1 MTLFN
6 ANWTIDDKRKV
17 GSLFEMIKNT
27 HKKTPDFTV
36 SAYNDNAAVLQGE
49 PAAFWAPD
57 YQTGT
62 WKLTKEVLHMLAKV
76 ETHNHPTAISPFPG
90 AATGSGGEIRDEA
103 AVGRGSRTKA
113 GLSGFFVSDLRI
125 PGHEQPWE
133 VDIGKPFQAPIGSAR
148 YNNEF
153 GRPALTGVFRTLLTN
168 VDDGWRGYHKPIMLA
183 GGLGQVRPQHALK
196 NPDDVHEGAHVI
208 VLGGPAM
215 LIGLGGGAASSSNS
229 SEATAELDFNSVQR
243 GNPEVERRVQ
253 MVVDTCVAL
262 GEENPIAM
270 IHDVGAGGLSN
281 ALPELVKDALGGGKF
296 ELRQVTSADDSMS
309 PLQIWCCEAQERY
322 VLLINKDRINR
333 FISICKRE
341 RCGFSNVGTL
351 TTRDG
356 SGSARLILQ
365 DRETPSQ
372 PLPIDLPMDA
382 LFPPG
387 RKQERVDKT
396 AKRNLKPFDSAS
408 SLKEKHGAS
417 NLSEMITQATRLV
430 FSLPAVGSKMF
441 LITIGDRTVGGQVVR
456 DQLVGP
462 WQVPVADVAV
472 TLTSFSVDEQP
483 RIGEAMAMG
492 EKASLALI
500 SPAASARMAVV
511 ESLLNLGAAH
521 IKNDPKVRGD
531 LRRVKLSAN
540 WMAAVNHPGEGAALY
555 EAVHAIGMDLC
566 PKLGVAIP
574 VGKDSTS
581 MKTSWKDKETGE
593 SKSVTAPVTVAISA
607 FSLIEDVR
615 NTWTPQL
622 RRVEDVGDS
631 ILIFVDL
638 ARGCKAMGGSALAQS
653 LGQLGSEAPDVRDT
667 DLITDY
673 FDAMSQLHEEGIV
686 LAYHDRSDGGVLTTV
701 AEMIFAGRSAADI
714 YIDELVSSNSDSN
727 VLDALFN
734 EELGAVFQIRKSDE
748 TRFRRCFATC
758 GPPPGLLK
766 KIGYTR
772 STTKQSLTIR
782 YKGKSLVELDRAEM
796 QQWWSATSF
805 QMQKARDNPE
815 CAEQEYA
822 AILDDKDPGI
832 SFNLRFDHTDDGRS
846 VFSSLKG
853 LVAARPRVAILRE
866 QGVNGYAEMAFA
878 FRAAGFDA
886 IDVMMTDII
895 DGRTLDDFSG
905 LAACGGFSF
914 GDVLEAGRGWALSI
928 SKNEKAKATF
938 EAFFK
943 RPRTFTLGVCN
954 GCQMLGRLNE
964 LNPGLIPGAENW
976 PIFAQNKSQ
985 QFEGRYSM
993 VKIGND
999 VQNSVFFDG
1008 MEGSSLPIVISHG
1021 EGRAEFSSPTKLQS
1035 LLDEGLAPLRYINN
1049 SGVVTE
1055 KYPSNPNGSPQGIAA
1070 VSSRDGR
1077 VLAIMPHPERTIMA
1091 DVASYVPQKQLKEF
1105 GQYGPWIKMFRNARK
1120 WSLFRLHANS
1130 SKSISPPNMQFE
1142 QSRRPESALTAPS
1155 SNRTNIFTR
1164 FIRKSISLLKAN
1176 KRPASSAVVSAS
1188 EASIAPPEEDPKPE
1202 TQGYIS
1208 PRYVREQRHYTLTEA
1223 DLRNH
1228 VAALETAL
1236 GDGWP
1241 RRHHSRYRYV
1251 HALLVC
1257 WTDSDSVHPADP
1269 YSPSQSLLSP
1279 GRSTFSHEV
1288 GPAQA
1293 ASEVKVRGPSGISGH
1308 NAGQGPFVSV
1318 AYQLAGVF
1326 ESRYGIQAQVWKV
1339 PSLDNAQEMLAWK
1352 MKHFVDEHGGPD
1364 NLLIFWY
1371 GGMAE
1376 LGSPRST
1383 GECSMRSGINAGEV
1397 IWYGSKSKPG
1407 ITARTVTK
1415 ALSLARAD
1423 VLMLN
1428 DSPFAQHVY
1437 SSHINDPESFELLGS
1452 GSTDPNRSTPS
1463 FTRTLAL
1470 MLESP
1475 HISSNGVS
1483 VRQLHR
1489 KLLDMAADP
1498 VYRSPATAARIP
1510 TYPVYIQMAQSAPH
1524 DREAKRSIILSRL
1537 DTSLGPEMNYAKTV
1551 GDPGVRIQFKLARQH
1566 LDVRRWKEWVLA
1578 APAEAR
1584 EVSVKVCNKGD
1595 K

>member
-1 MTLFN
+1 MPYEILVGQPCFAAWQSQKLLDGIAKVSQAKVKSITGSWIYYIHLSNATDVNEIKSFLGISDLDAAHPGAIGTTNVYITPRTMSPWSSQATAIAQVCGLRGVVRVERGRLVQVEFDSQSQEKELAPFIDLLYDRMTETYSATEPHPETTVFAEGARRPLVVVDIFSDSRGPIAALTEYSKENGLGLDDSEIQYLIEVFQDLGRPPNDIELFMFGQVNSEHCRHKVFN
-6 ANWTIDDKRKV
+6 ANWTIDDKRQI

-36 SAYNDNAAVLQGE
+36 SAYSDNAAVLQGE
-49 PAAFWAPD
+49 MAAFWAPD

-103 AVGRGSRTKA
+103 AVGRGSTTKA

-133 VDIGKPFQAPIGSAR
+133 ADIGKPYHYASSLDIMLEAPIGSAR

-168 VDDGWRGYHKPIMLA
+168 VDDDWRGYHKPIMLA
-183 GGLGQVRPQHALK
+183 GGLGSVRPQHALK
-196 NPDDVHEGAHVI
+196 SPDDVHEGAHVL

-253 MVVDTCVAL
+253 MVINTCVAL

-296 ELRQVTSADDSMS
+296 ELRQVASADDSMS

-322 VLLINKDRINR
+322 VLLINRDRINR

-351 TTRDG
+351 TSRDG
-356 SGSARLILQ
+356 SGGARLILQ
-365 DRETPSQ
+365 DRESPSQ

-387 RKQERVDKT
+387 RKQERTDKT
-396 AKRNLKPFDSAS
+396 ASRDLKAFDSAS
-408 SLKEKHGAS
+408 SLKEKYGVS
-417 NLSEMITQATRLV
+417 NLTEMITQATRLV
-430 FSLPAVGSKMF
+430 FSLPSVGSKMF
-441 LITIGDRTVGGQVVR
+441 LITIADRSVGGQVTR

-472 TLTSFSVDEQP
+472 TLTSFNVDEQT
-483 RIGEAMAMG
+483 RHGEAMAMG

-500 SPAASARMAVV
+500 SPAASARMAVA

-555 EAVHAIGMDLC
+555 EAVQAIGMDLC

-581 MKTSWKDKETGE
+581 MKASWKDKETGE

-607 FSLIEDVR
+607 FTLVEDVR

-622 RRVEDVGDS
+622 RRVEDVGES

-638 ARGCKAMGGSALAQS
+638 AQGFKAMGGSALAQS
-653 LGQLGSEAPDVRDT
+653 LGQLGNEAPDVRDT
-667 DLITDY
+667 ELITDY
-673 FDAMSQLHEEGIV
+673 FDAVSQLHEEGIV
-686 LAYHDRSDGGVLTTV
+686 LAYHDRSDGGLLTTV
-701 AEMIFAGRSAADI
+701 AEMIFAGRSAAEI
-714 YIDELVSSNSDSN
+714 YIDELVTSDTESN

-734 EELGAVFQIRKSDE
+734 EELGAVFQVRKSDE
-748 TRFRRCFATC
+748 ARFRRCFATC
-758 GPPPGLLK
+758 GPPPGLIK
-766 KIGYTR
+766 KFGFTR
-772 STTKQSLTIR
+772 STTKQSFTVK

-805 QMQKARDNPE
+805 QMQRERDNPE

-822 AILDDKDPGI
+822 AILDDRDPGI
-832 SFNLRFDHTDDGRS
+832 SFNLRFDPTDDGLS
-846 VFSSLKG
+846 VFASLKG
-853 LVAARPRVAILRE
+853 LVTARPRVAILRE

-938 EAFFK
+938 ENFFK
-943 RPRTFTLGVCN
+943 RPNTFTLGVCN
-954 GCQMLGRLNE
+954 GCQMLARLNE
-964 LNPGLIPGAENW
+964 FNPGLIPGAENW
-976 PIFAQNKSQ
+976 PIFVQNKSQ

-993 VKIGND
+993 VKIGNGA
-999 VQNSVFFDG
+999 QKCVFFDG

-1021 EGRAEFSSPTKLQS
+1021 EGRAEFSSPAKLQS
-1035 LLDEGLAPLRYINN
+1035 LVNDGLGPLRYVDN
-1049 SGVVTE
+1049 SGTIAE
-1055 KYPSNPNGSPQGIAA
+1055 KYPSNPNGSPQGIAS
-1070 VSSRDGR
+1070 VTSRDGR
-1077 VLAIMPHPERTIMA
+1077 VLAMMPHPERTIMA
-1091 DVASYVPQKQLKEF
+1091 DVASYVPQKQLKDF

-1120 WSLFRLHANS
+1120 W
-1130 SKSISPPNMQFE
+1130 I
-1142 QSRRPESALTAPS
+1142 
-1155 SNRTNIFTR
+1155 
-1164 FIRKSISLLKAN
+1164 
-1176 KRPASSAVVSAS
+1176 
-1188 EASIAPPEEDPKPE
+1188 
-1202 TQGYIS
+1202 G
-1208 PRYVREQRHYTLTEA
+1208 
-1223 DLRNH
+1223 
-1228 VAALETAL
+1228 
-1236 GDGWP
+1236 
-1241 RRHHSRYRYV
+1241 
-1251 HALLVC
+1251 
-1257 WTDSDSVHPADP
+1257 
-1269 YSPSQSLLSP
+1269 
-1279 GRSTFSHEV
+1279 
-1288 GPAQA
+1288 
-1293 ASEVKVRGPSGISGH
+1293 
-1308 NAGQGPFVSV
+1308 
-1318 AYQLAGVF
+1318 
-1326 ESRYGIQAQVWKV
+1326 
-1339 PSLDNAQEMLAWK
+1339 
-1352 MKHFVDEHGGPD
+1352 
-1364 NLLIFWY
+1364 
-1371 GGMAE
+1371 
-1376 LGSPRST
+1376 
-1383 GECSMRSGINAGEV
+1383 
-1397 IWYGSKSKPG
+1397 
-1407 ITARTVTK
+1407 
-1415 ALSLARAD
+1415 
-1423 VLMLN
+1423 
-1428 DSPFAQHVY
+1428 
-1437 SSHINDPESFELLGS
+1437 
-1452 GSTDPNRSTPS
+1452 
-1463 FTRTLAL
+1463 
-1470 MLESP
+1470 
-1475 HISSNGVS
+1475 
-1483 VRQLHR
+1483 
-1489 KLLDMAADP
+1489 
-1498 VYRSPATAARIP
+1498 
-1510 TYPVYIQMAQSAPH
+1510 
-1524 DREAKRSIILSRL
+1524 
-1537 DTSLGPEMNYAKTV
+1537 
-1551 GDPGVRIQFKLARQH
+1551 
-1566 LDVRRWKEWVLA
+1566 
-1578 APAEAR
+1578 
-1584 EVSVKVCNKGD
+1584 
-1595 K
+1595 